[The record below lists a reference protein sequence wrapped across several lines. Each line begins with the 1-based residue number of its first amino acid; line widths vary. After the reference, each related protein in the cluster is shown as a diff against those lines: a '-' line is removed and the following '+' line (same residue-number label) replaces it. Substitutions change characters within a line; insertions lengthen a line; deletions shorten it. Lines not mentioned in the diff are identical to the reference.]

1 MTIKSAIVRSEHHRL
16 KLYNKN
22 KINKKKLKIYQ
33 VSQKMYKFLDSS
45 WFRLII
51 INSKGVHRIMSFLG
65 HYTRRYIQEIK
76 SQLSYKC

>member
-1 MTIKSAIVRSEHHRL
+1 
-16 KLYNKN
+16 
-22 KINKKKLKIYQ
+22 
-33 VSQKMYKFLDSS
+33 MYKFLDSS

-76 SQLSYKC
+76 SQLSYKCYSRATSV